1 LNAHIVD
8 HGRSRLGLT
17 ARWLALAAAAAV
29 AVGCGGAATPAGSTA
44 PTATEPAATRPA
56 TSALQTVTVYF
67 PDARAL
73 HILPERR
80 SVPADGEALRLAL
93 EELAAG
99 PRSAELL
106 PALPA
111 GTAVIDAR
119 LVDGTA
125 RIDLDAAFE
134 RGYPSGGAAGEIAV
148 LAPLVYTATAVDGAQ
163 RALITVEGRAPALAG
178 SQFDFSEPLAR
189 SDFPDD
195 LLGR

>member
-17 ARWLALAAAAAV
+17 ARWLALAAAAAL

-44 PTATEPAATRPA
+44 PASTAPA
-56 TSALQTVTVYF
+56 TAPATTALQTVTVYF
-67 PDARAL
+67 PDAQAL

-106 PALPA
+106 RALPA
-111 GTAVIDAR
+111 GTAVLDAR

-163 RALITVEGRAPALAG
+163 RALITVEGRTPALAG
-178 SQFDFSEPLAR
+178 SQFDLSEPLAR